1 MNLSD
6 MTMAARGTPV
16 AGSFVFGREIE
27 MKISEI
33 SVNLGSHLACSPGA
47 GDPEKNMGA
56 CEFP

>member
-16 AGSFVFGREIE
+16 TGSFVLGREIE

-33 SVNLGSHLACSPGA
+33 SVNLGLHLACPAGA
-47 GDPEKNMGA
+47 SDPEKNMGA